1 MHAQETTFKELV
13 QGEKQYQVPL
23 YQRTYSWQREQLQ
36 QLWGDVQELVEEQ
49 LEGRAPAAHCGRS
62 GVTGGERALGW
73 CQRHRE
79 GDVVRRLVYRR
90 AWNR

>member
-36 QLWGDVQELVEEQ
+36 QLWDDVQELVEEQ
-49 LEGRAPAAHCGRS
+49 LEGRAPAAHF
-62 GVTGGERALGW
+62 LGS
-73 CQRHRE
+73 
-79 GDVVRRLVYRR
+79 VV
-90 AWNR
+90 